1 MQQGVVSVKEL
12 LLKVMQRNQLV
23 DMMYIAK
30 NGEITKRRIKVIKV
44 SEDKF
49 NAYCF
54 LKHANR
60 LFCIDNVLA
69 LLPVIRK
76 EREVI

>member
-1 MQQGVVSVKEL
+1 MKEQL
-12 LLKVMQRNQLV
+12 MKVMQRDQLV

-30 NGEITKRRIKVIKV
+30 NAEITKRRIKVTKV
-44 SEDKF
+44 IDNKF

-60 LFCIDNVLA
+60 VFCIDNLLA

>member
-1 MQQGVVSVKEL
+1 MKEQL
-12 LLKVMQRNQLV
+12 NKVMQRNQLV

-30 NGEITKRRIKVIKV
+30 NGEITKRRIKVTNV
-44 SEDKF
+44 SDDKF

-60 LFCIDNVLA
+60 VFFIDNVLA
-69 LLPVIRK
+69 LVPVIRK

>member
-1 MQQGVVSVKEL
+1 MKEQ
-12 LLKVMQRNQLV
+12 LLKVMLHGQLV

-30 NGEITKRRIKVIKV
+30 NGEITKRCIKVTKV
-44 SEDKF
+44 SDDKF

-54 LKHANR
+54 MKHANR
-60 LFCIDNVLA
+60 VFNIDNVLA

>member
-1 MQQGVVSVKEL
+1 MKEH
-12 LLKVMQRNQLV
+12 LLKSMQRNQLV
-23 DMMYIAK
+23 DMMYISK
-30 NGEITKRRIKVIKV
+30 SGVITKRRIKINKV
-44 SEDKF
+44 FDGKF

-54 LKHANR
+54 MKHANR

-69 LLPVIRK
+69 IVPVIQK

>member
-1 MQQGVVSVKEL
+1 MKEQ

-23 DMMYIAK
+23 EMMYIAK
-30 NGEITKRRIKVIKV
+30 NGEITKRRIKVTKV
-44 SEDKF
+44 LEDKF

-54 LKHANR
+54 LKRANR
-60 LFCIDNVLA
+60 VFCIDNVLA
-69 LLPVIRK
+69 LVPVIRK